1 MTGQKRTSVQK
12 RTLYSVT
19 SSNTTLHL
27 HCTALHY
34 TTLHYTTLHY
44 KLAQDTALYPTTL
57 RPAHLLDVVGPGDV
71 HLLPLVAASAEH
83 DQVVPGQHQR
93 VSAAWAWRQV
103 LVGGLGFGPLLAPQL
118 VGPAREE
125 GVVPVA
131 PGARGGGGGEQQQQQ
146 AQAPQAGH

>member
-1 MTGQKRTSVQK
+1 MTQHDRTEKNISTEENTIQCDK
-12 RTLYSVT
+12 FKHY
-19 SSNTTLHL
+19 TTLAL

-34 TTLHYTTLHY
+34 TISSHKTLHC
-44 KLAQDTALYPTTL
+44 TALYPTTL

-103 LVGGLGFGPLLAPQL
+103 LVGGLGLGPLLAPQL

-146 AQAPQAGH
+146 AQAPQGGH